1 MRPEER
7 IEQRET
13 FARAYRFHVGVDSGK
28 RFHSLVACGPDRAR
42 TKAVRVEV
50 SREGFEGALTF
61 LRTQFPESEPSRTL
75 VAIEFAGHY
84 GYTFAEFLRGH
95 GFVIVTMP
103 SVVTKR
109 LREVEDNS
117 PRKDDAKDAA
127 QICKLVG
134 AGLFVNYA
142 TLSPLVAGMRV
153 LATERHR
160 LAVEET
166 RMRIRLQA
174 ILDLAWPEF
183 TTHFPHVGMLT
194 PRALLRR
201 WPVAADIAAAS
212 PRAVYAL
219 MKRVSQNHFKPTRA
233 KAFVAAAQASV
244 AITRDTD
251 ARRSEILRLLDRWDL
266 LLAQIAAIE
275 IRLTAVVEQHP
286 GAKALTT
293 IPEVGVVCAATLVA
307 EVGTPEGFESPR
319 QVLKL
324 AGMNLAR
331 RESGISLRSRLKQTK
346 RGRPL
351 LRRQLFLLAGRWCRT
366 GAPYRNAFLALAE
379 RNGGSKISAICALA
393 RRMVPMLLHVM
404 QTAEEF
410 DQRRWQRD
418 RVDPALLSDHVA

>member
-1 MRPEER
+1 MRPEARILER
-7 IEQRET
+7 EVT
-13 FARAYRFHVGVDSGK
+13 ARNFRVHVGVDAGK
-28 RFHSLVACGPDRAR
+28 MFHKLVACGPDRVR
-42 TKAVRVEV
+42 TKAIRVEV
-50 SREGFEGALTF
+50 TRDGFESALEF
-61 LRTQFPESEPSRTL
+61 LRTQFPDVPPAECL

-84 GYTFAEFLRGH
+84 GYTFAEFLRSE

-127 QICKLVG
+127 QICKLLG

-142 TLSPLVAGMRV
+142 ALSSLVAGMRV

-183 TTHFPHVGMLT
+183 TTHFKHVQMQT
-194 PRALLRR
+194 PRALLRK
-201 WPVAADIAAAS
+201 WPIASDIAEAH

-219 MKRVSQNHFKPTRA
+219 MKRVSQNHFKPDKA
-233 KAFVAAAQASV
+233 KAFVAAAKSSI
-244 AITRDTD
+244 AITRGAD
-251 ARRSEILRLLDRWDL
+251 ARRNEIHRLLDRWDL
-266 LLAQIAAIE
+266 LVDQIAAIE
-275 IRLTAVVEQHP
+275 VDLLALVEQHP
-286 GAKALTT
+286 GAKALMT
-293 IPEVGVVCAATLVA
+293 IPEVGIVCAATLVA
-307 EVGTPEGFESPR
+307 ELGTPEGYESPR

-331 RESGISLRSRLKQTK
+331 RESGISVRSRLKQTK

-366 GAPYRNAFLALAE
+366 GAPYRNAFLALSE

-393 RRMVPMLLHVM
+393 RRIVPMLLHVM
-404 QTAEEF
+404 QTGEAF
-410 DQRRWQRD
+410 DQRRWMRD
-418 RVDPALLSDHVA
+418 RVDPALLADQAA

>member
-7 IEQRET
+7 IEERET
-13 FARAYRFHVGVDSGK
+13 FARGFRIHVGVDSGK
-28 RFHSLVACGPDRAR
+28 RFHTLVASGPDRAR
-42 TKAVRVEV
+42 TKAVRVDV
-50 SREGFEGALTF
+50 TREGFEGALAF
-61 LRTQFPESEPSRTL
+61 LRAQFPDSTPSQTL

-84 GYTFAEFLRGH
+84 GYTFAEFLRGQ

-142 TLSPLVAGMRV
+142 ALSPLVAGMRV

-166 RMRIRLQA
+166 RLRIRLQA

-183 TTHFPHVGMLT
+183 TTHFPHVNMLT

-201 WPVAADIAAAS
+201 WPVAADIAAAN
-212 PRAVYAL
+212 PRTVYAL
-219 MKRVSQNHFKPTRA
+219 MRRVSQNHFKPARA
-233 KAFVAAAQASV
+233 KAFVAAAQASI
-244 AITRDTD
+244 AIRRDTD
-251 ARRSEILRLLDRWDL
+251 ARRSELHRLLDRWDL
-266 LLAQIAAIE
+266 VRDQIATIE
-275 IRLTAVVEQHP
+275 TELSALVEQHP

-366 GAPYRNAFLALAE
+366 GAPYRHAFLALAE

-404 QTAEEF
+404 QTGEPF
-410 DQRRWQRD
+410 DRRRWDRD
-418 RVDPALLSDHVA
+418 RVDPALVSDHAA